1 MGLIYKYQVGNK
13 LKTNKLLDD
22 YSKELST
29 IKSKAN
35 KLDRKSD
42 DFWSLGLTQIAEIKK
57 NNKVSDKEYEV
68 KAKVLLNN
76 INKLRNK

>member
-1 MGLIYKYQVGNK
+1 LECRAGVVNPVAVVPDVVQMVVYN
-13 LKTNKLLDD
+13 N
-22 YSKELST
+22 
-29 IKSKAN
+29 
-35 KLDRKSD
+35 RKSD